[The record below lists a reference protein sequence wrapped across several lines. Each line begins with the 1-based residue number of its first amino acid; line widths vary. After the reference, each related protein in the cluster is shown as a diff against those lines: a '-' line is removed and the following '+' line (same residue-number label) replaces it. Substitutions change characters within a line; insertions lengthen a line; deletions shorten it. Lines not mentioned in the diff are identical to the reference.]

1 MTQGTNQSVVQQN
14 CVTIWQFCLIY
25 KKENC
30 QCMSMKLAKSQ
41 NMTTNESDRLFL
53 DFSVNIP
60 NKTKMTLNRKTVQL

>member
-1 MTQGTNQSVVQQN
+1 
-14 CVTIWQFCLIY
+14 
-25 KKENC
+25 
-30 QCMSMKLAKSQ
+30 MSMKLAKSQ